1 MSAIKTKYSPSA
13 NIERDLNVPLAY
25 VPTPNTKQIF
35 KQIITEFENGN
46 RAFNIIGSYG
56 TGKSSF
62 LLAFFQTLNKKHD
75 FFPEST
81 KLTTAFGTV
90 TFIEIVGDYTSIT
103 RTFADRFEIPY
114 NKAFKINFLLN
125 AITEV
130 CKANKE
136 RGKKTVI
143 AIDEFGKFLE
153 YAAKH
158 QPEQELYFI
167 QLLAELANDKRN
179 DLLLLSTLHQDFSAY
194 SFDLTKAQRNE
205 WEKVKGRQKEI
216 TFNEPVEQLLFL
228 AAERMSL
235 RSSIDKIFDID
246 SLIDAITKAKAFPL
260 RDFLNKETAQK
271 LLPFDILSAAVLTLS
286 LQRYG
291 QNERSL
297 FSFLESNDYLG
308 INDFVSDSEPYYN
321 IACVYDYLAHNYYS
335 FLNSRSNPHY
345 LEWNLLKK
353 SIAAIEN
360 IDSFTQRQ
368 QSDAIK
374 LIKTIGLLN
383 VFSSPAAK
391 INRQFL
397 CDYSKLALGIR
408 GTDSII
414 ETLEKRKVIRYVN
427 YAYKYILFEGT
438 DIDIELAIDEAG
450 NLIEG
455 VTNVVHHLHQNFE
468 FPFLLAKKN
477 FFETGTPRFFQFRI
491 TDKLEIVTPEDEV
504 DGFINLI
511 FTNDISSKQIK
522 AATENCTEAILFGYF
537 KNTKIIQK
545 ILFEI
550 QKVNKVIDLNPDDKV
565 AVREL
570 KGILQHNRNLLN
582 HAVMDSLYNPEL
594 VDWYFQNEKLT
605 ITNRTKLTQ
614 VLSEI
619 CERIYSKTPRFRNEM
634 VNKTKLSGQL
644 ITARRNLVAGLLE
657 RAGQENIG
665 FNETQFPPEKTVYL
679 SLLKETGIHA
689 ENKGLWQLG
698 APADKSFSYLW
709 QLGEDFI
716 SGAKHDR
723 RSIQDFAQMLSEK
736 PIKLKK
742 GFIDYWLSIFLI
754 AKQDEFAL
762 YDEDGFYVP
771 EITSDVLDLLVRKPS
786 NFYIKAFNVT
796 GINKIL
802 FSRYRNF
809 INQSSDVIP
818 NNKSFIETIKP
829 FLVLYKRLN
838 SYATS
843 TKTITKKS
851 VALREAISNAT
862 DPERAFFED
871 FPAAL
876 GYSLP
881 QLRKEEKLAEAFISD
896 LQKHIREIQNSY
908 GEMLTRFEAAIKDT
922 LGSKESF
929 PHYRDSLKKRYGKL
943 KTYML
948 NNEQKAFYSRIV
960 SPLDDRD
967 SYLNS
972 FGQVCI
978 GKSLEQMNDEDESK
992 LHARFNDFVL
1002 GLDTLT
1008 DISKADVDD
1017 ENEEVLLFQL
1027 SSFVKGWSKRT
1038 LRIPKTKQKDVD
1050 SAILKIKHILRND
1063 TRTNLSILV
1072 KLLQQELEN
1081 EK

>member
-1 MSAIKTKYSPSA
+1 MSATKTKYSPSA
-13 NIERDLNVPLAY
+13 NIARDLNATLAY
-25 VPTPNTKQIF
+25 VPTPNTKQIY

-62 LLAFFQTLNKKHD
+62 LLALYQTLNKKYD
-75 FFPEST
+75 FFSESI
-81 KLTTAFGTV
+81 KLTSAFGSV
-90 TFIEIVGDYTSIT
+90 EFIEVVGDYASIT
-103 RTFADRFEIPY
+103 QVFADRFGVPY
-114 NKAFKINFLLN
+114 NKSFKVNHLLN

-130 CKANKE
+130 CKNNK
-136 RGKKTVI
+136 KKSRKTII

-153 YAAKH
+153 FAAKH

-167 QLLAELANDKRN
+167 QLLAELANDERN
-179 DLLLLSTLHQDFSAY
+179 NLLLLSTLHQDFSAY

-216 TFNEPVEQLLFL
+216 TFNEPVEQLLYL
-228 AAERMSL
+228 AAERMSMSG
-235 RSSIDKIFDID
+235 SSKRNNDID
-246 SLIDAITKAKAFPL
+246 PLIDAVSKAKAFPL
-260 RDFLNKETAQK
+260 RDFLNKETAKK

-308 INDFVSDSEPYYN
+308 INDFDSGNEPYYH

-335 FLNSRSNPHY
+335 FLNSRSNPHF
-345 LEWNLLKK
+345 LEWSLLKK

-360 IDSFTQRQ
+360 IDSFTPRQ
-368 QSDAIK
+368 QSDAAK

-383 VFSSPAAK
+383 IFSSPAAK

-414 ETLEKRKVIRYVN
+414 ETLEKRKIIRYVN

-491 TDKLEIVTPEDEV
+491 TDKPEIITPEDEV

-511 FTNDISSKQIK
+511 FSNDVSSKQVK
-522 AATENCTEAILFGYF
+522 VATENCTEAILFGYF
-537 KNTKIIQK
+537 KNTKEIQK

-582 HAVMDSLYNPEL
+582 HAVMDSLYNPDI
-594 VDWYFQNEKLT
+594 VDWYFQNEKWT

-614 VLSEI
+614 ILSEI
-619 CERIYSKTPRFRNEM
+619 CERVYSQTPRFRNEM

-644 ITARRNLVAGLLE
+644 ITARRNLVAALLE
-657 RAGQENIG
+657 RVEQVNIG

-679 SLLKETGIHA
+679 ALLKETGIHA
-689 ENKGLWQLG
+689 EHNGIWQLS
-698 APADKSFSYLW
+698 APTDISFAYLW
-709 QLGEDFI
+709 QLGENFI
-716 SGAKHDR
+716 SGAMHDR
-723 RSIQDFAQMLSEK
+723 RSLQEFAQMLSEK

-742 GFIDYWLSIFLI
+742 GFSDYWISIFLI

-762 YDEDGFYVP
+762 YDDDGFYVP

-786 NFYIKAFNVT
+786 NFSIKAFNIT
-796 GINKIL
+796 GINKTL
-802 FSRYRNF
+802 FLRYRAF
-809 INQSSDVIP
+809 INQSTDVKA

-851 VALREAISNAT
+851 VALREAIANAT

-908 GEMLTRFEAAIKDT
+908 SEMLARFEAAIKDT

-929 PHYRDSLKKRYGKL
+929 PNYRDALKARYAKL

-948 NNEQKAFYSRIV
+948 SNEQKAFYSRIV

-992 LHARFNDFVL
+992 LHTRFNDFVL

-1017 ENEEVLLFQL
+1017 NNEEVLMFQL

-1038 LRIPKTKQKDVD
+1038 LRIPKIKQKEVD
-1050 SAILKIKHILRND
+1050 TAILKIKDILSND
-1063 TRTNLSILV
+1063 TKTNLSILV